1 MLKVYLIYSNFCNFC
16 KYIVDNIDT
25 IEQHNINTI
34 CVDNHKLRIQIMKNN
49 IKHVPYLI
57 AFNNNQ
63 KTIHV
68 GNNAISYIKDKLKE
82 TITKKNTL
90 EKYKK
95 INDSLK
101 NKLKKKKSK
110 LQNVLQ
116 LVKNNEIERN
126 QEIEEQIR
134 QEQII
139 EEQIREEQIR
149 EEQIREKKVRFEQTP
164 IIEDK
169 GEQKTFLDDDDD
181 MFESEIETKNQ
192 TLEEQARMMQRSRV
206 E

>member
-1 MLKVYLIYSNFCNFC
+1 HS
-16 KYIVDNIDT
+16 D
-25 IEQHNINTI
+25 
-34 CVDNHKLRIQIMKNN
+34 
-49 IKHVPYLI
+49 
-57 AFNNNQ
+57 NNQ

-101 NKLKKKKSK
+101 NKLKEKKSK

-134 QEQII
+134 EEQIREEQIIEEQII

-149 EEQIREKKVRFEQTP
+149 EEQIREEQIREEQIREEQIIEKKVRFEQTP

-169 GEQKTFLDDDDD
+169 GEQKTFLDDDDDD

-206 E
+206 D

>member
-101 NKLKKKKSK
+101 NKLK
-110 LQNVLQ
+110 
-116 LVKNNEIERN
+116 
-126 QEIEEQIR
+126 
-134 QEQII
+134 
-139 EEQIREEQIR
+139 
-149 EEQIREKKVRFEQTP
+149 EKK
-164 IIEDK
+164 
-169 GEQKTFLDDDDD
+169 
-181 MFESEIETKNQ
+181 TK
-192 TLEEQARMMQRSRV
+192 
-206 E
+206 

>member
-101 NKLKKKKSK
+101 NKLKEKKSK

-192 TLEEQARMMQRSRV
+192 TLEEQARMMQRSR

>member
-49 IKHVPYLI
+49 IKHVPCLI
-57 AFNNNQ
+57 VFNNNQ

-101 NKLKKKKSK
+101 NKLKDKKSK
-110 LQNVLQ
+110 LQHVLQ
-116 LVKNNEIERN
+116 LVQTQEKEMNNEIEEQNR
-126 QEIEEQIR
+126 EEQIR
-134 QEQII
+134 

-149 EEQIREKKVRFEQTP
+149 EEQIREKNVRFEQTP
-164 IIEDK
+164 IIEENE
-169 GEQKTFLDDDDD
+169 EQKTFLDDDD

-192 TLEEQARMMQRSRV
+192 TLEEQARMMQISR